1 MHLFFFSY
9 FIPYKERNLKYKN
22 YFDSISLWMKSQ
34 RDGQSQDVQ
43 YRSPP
48 LIRPR
53 ISAMKKWSYKRGGL
67 SLGEHFSSIQQ
78 SQYLRNLALKRG
90 MACVWSSLIRQGLL
104 YYNIVI
110 FGNYIICFLGY
121 NILFCPNNK
130 NNIYINNSVL
140 IKCNFPLI

>member
-9 FIPYKERNLKYKN
+9 FIPYKEWNLKYKN

-34 RDGQSQDVQ
+34 RDGQSQNVQ

-53 ISAMKKWSYKRGGL
+53 FSAMKKWPYKGGGL

-78 SQYLRNLALKRG
+78 SQYLRNLA
-90 MACVWSSLIRQGLL
+90 
-104 YYNIVI
+104 
-110 FGNYIICFLGY
+110 
-121 NILFCPNNK
+121 
-130 NNIYINNSVL
+130 
-140 IKCNFPLI
+140 